1 MVTPIEDVKVGWT
14 RWPQPRAGAND
25 EIEVIF
31 HALLVPF
38 RRGHQDVHVQAVGA
52 VNDLQLIELY
62 NRLHREPAFIACCPI
77 VCDFTAVTEVSIS
90 SSVIES
96 LAKSAR
102 SYTNF
107 VAVIAPRAAAFGL
120 SRMYQIIAD
129 PEDARI
135 NVFAEAKEAL
145 VWLGTKWATCQ
156 STVAG
161 NPRGPE
167 SAGEAI
173 QKAA

>member
-1 MVTPIEDVKVGWT
+1 MPFSFYFD
-14 RWPQPRAGAND
+14 AGTKM
-25 EIEVIF
+25 F
-31 HALLVPF
+31 
-38 RRGHQDVHVQAVGA
+38 HVQAVGA

>member
-1 MVTPIEDVKVGWT
+1 MPFSFHF
-14 RWPQPRAGAND
+14 D
-25 EIEVIF
+25 EGTKMF
-31 HALLVPF
+31 
-38 RRGHQDVHVQAVGA
+38 HVQAVGA

-145 VWLGTKWATCQ
+145 FWLGTKCAARE
-156 STVAG
+156 STVG
-161 NPRGPE
+161 
-167 SAGEAI
+167 
-173 QKAA
+173 

>member
-1 MVTPIEDVKVGWT
+1 MPFS
-14 RWPQPRAGAND
+14 
-25 EIEVIF
+25 F
-31 HALLVPF
+31 HFDADTKMF
-38 RRGHQDVHVQAVGA
+38 HVQAVGP
-52 VNDLQLIELY
+52 VNDLQLMELY
-62 NRLHREPAFIACCPI
+62 NRLHREPGFTACCPI
-77 VCDFTAVTEVSIS
+77 LCDFTEVTEVSIS

-107 VAVIAPRAAAFGL
+107 VAVIAPRAVAFGL

-145 VWLGTKWATCQ
+145 AWLGTKCAARE
-156 STVAG
+156 STVDG

-167 SAGEAI
+167 GAGEAI

>member
-1 MVTPIEDVKVGWT
+1 MPFSFHLDEGTKMFHV
-14 RWPQPRAGAND
+14 RAIGK
-25 EIEVIF
+25 
-31 HALLVPF
+31 
-38 RRGHQDVHVQAVGA
+38 
-52 VNDLQLIELY
+52 VNDVQLIDVY
-62 NRLHREPAFIACCPI
+62 NRLHREPAFIARYPI
-77 VCDFTAVTEVSIS
+77 LCDFSAVTQVLIS

-107 VAVIAPRAAAFGL
+107 VAVIAPRAVAFGL

-135 NVFAEAKEAL
+135 NVFPEAKEAL
-145 VWLGTKWATCQ
+145 VWLGTKCAGRE
-156 STVAG
+156 SIVGG

-167 SAGEAI
+167 GATEAI
-173 QKAA
+173 QRAA